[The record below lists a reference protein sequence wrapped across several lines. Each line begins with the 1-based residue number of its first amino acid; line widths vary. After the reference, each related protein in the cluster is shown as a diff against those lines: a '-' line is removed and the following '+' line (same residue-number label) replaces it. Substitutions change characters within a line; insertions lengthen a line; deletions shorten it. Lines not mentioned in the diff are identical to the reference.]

1 MWEVDSTHNS
11 LVAIGNGG
19 GKPLQAE
26 FTILYNQGAQEY
38 RIEQTLAPDEQM
50 LVDLGELI
58 HDQIPDKSGHTLP
71 TNLASGAYRIRDLT
85 DAAAGTVYEGK

>member
-19 GKPLQAE
+19 GKPLHAE

-85 DAAAGTVYEGK
+85 DAAAGSVYEGK